1 MLRKNL
7 LKLFHEPI
15 ICDRINLKK
24 FPWGW
29 KSNEEIY
36 KNLNYSQS
44 KPINSN
50 EFSYSKFSKE
60 YLLNQEEKPDTYI
73 HEYKI
78 KEFAGEMYTKTY
90 LAYLNNYDFLNTVV
104 FSPKLAI
111 GLNYL
116 RSKSDMREFNSE
128 IKINNIK
135 IINSWIKFGRL
146 KNNAKFLGYYNEY
159 EILHE
164 LTAGILGPEIS
175 SIWDQKSIKQK
186 IKISVDVDINKT
198 EYNNEIDKRNDVL
211 EFERDLMTTNS
222 KWQLSNINWIVK

>member
-7 LKLFHEPI
+7 LKLFHKPI
-15 ICDRINLKK
+15 ICDRIDLKN

-29 KSNEEIY
+29 KSNEEICQ
-36 KNLNYSQS
+36 NINGLQS
-44 KPINSN
+44 NQSNDFN
-50 EFSYSKFSKE
+50 EFSFGKFSKE
-60 YLLNQEEKPDTYI
+60 YLDNQEIKPDTYI
-73 HEYKI
+73 HEYKV

-116 RSKSDMREFNSE
+116 RSKSDLRKFNDE

-135 IINSWIKFGRL
+135 ILKSWIKYGRI

-186 IKISVDVDINKT
+186 IKISVDVDINFT
-198 EYNNEIDKRNDVL
+198 EHSNEIDKRNIFYNYL
-211 EFERDLMTTNS
+211 FR
-222 KWQLSNINWIVK
+222 